1 MFPDSLTFCVDA
13 VYAAEA
19 CSGVPSILD
28 DCYYRAIF
36 CWLLNFPLF
45 RGDGP
50 APWSKN
56 LCIWIFTLKTDPF
69 SLMVCTPKDWA
80 SFHPCTAEG
89 WNYSIPSAD
98 EEQTKWRERKSIY
111 ACTLL
116 GLHGWV
122 CVRVCAKYFLLFP
135 RSRALVLSLLRYKA
149 LFGSR
154 LKCNPK
160 KRIGQNRWSEKCISI
175 QPPSC

>member
-13 VYAAEA
+13 VYATEA

-122 CVRVCAKYFLLFP
+122 CVCVCAQSTCRESRNLLEISVIIINIYIDISYSSSSLDLALSFFP
-135 RSRALVLSLLRYKA
+135 CFVIKLCLVLV
-149 LFGSR
+149 
-154 LKCNPK
+154 
-160 KRIGQNRWSEKCISI
+160 
-175 QPPSC
+175 

>member
-69 SLMVCTPKDWA
+69 SLVVCTPKDWA
-80 SFHPCTAEG
+80 SFHPCTADG
-89 WNYSIPSAD
+89 WNNSIPSAD

-111 ACTLL
+111 VCTLS
-116 GLHGWV
+116 LHGWV
-122 CVRVCAKYFLLFP
+122 CVCVCVQSTCWQSRNLLEISVITINIYIDTSYSSSSFALALSFFP
-135 RSRALVLSLLRYKA
+135 RFIIKLCLVLV
-149 LFGSR
+149 
-154 LKCNPK
+154 
-160 KRIGQNRWSEKCISI
+160 
-175 QPPSC
+175 